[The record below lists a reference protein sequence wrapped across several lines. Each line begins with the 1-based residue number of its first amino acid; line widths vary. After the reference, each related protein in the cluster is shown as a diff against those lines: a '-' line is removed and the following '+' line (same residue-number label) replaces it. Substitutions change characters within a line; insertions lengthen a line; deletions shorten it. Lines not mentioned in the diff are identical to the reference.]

1 MISSA
6 TIYTLISGGLAENLR
21 NKGVEEEIAGIE
33 KVKDFQLSLN
43 IAMASVAWKLG
54 TRNKDEEFNAVIL
67 RENTFAE
74 LWNSHRLLRRLSLLQ
89 HYFSMI
95 LL

>member
-33 KVKDFQLSLN
+33 KVKDFQLSEYCDGF
-43 IAMASVAWKLG
+43 SRVETG
-54 TRNKDEEFNAVIL
+54 NKE
-67 RENTFAE
+67 
-74 LWNSHRLLRRLSLLQ
+74 
-89 HYFSMI
+89 
-95 LL
+95 